1 MMEFSLSELE
11 SIKVLCME
19 DKKRIRIGKE
29 FSGYKEVVEEYG
41 SIIKKCTGKT
51 DEILGFVGAMDV
63 IFKARTPTG

>member
-1 MMEFSLSELE
+1 
-11 SIKVLCME
+11 ME

-29 FSGYKEVVEEYG
+29 FSGYKEVVEEYE

>member
-1 MMEFSLSELE
+1 MEKFSLSELE
-11 SIKVLCME
+11 TIKVLCIE
-19 DKKRIRIGKE
+19 DKKRIKDGSM

-51 DEILGFVGAMDV
+51 EEILGFVGAMDV

>member
-29 FSGYKEVVEEYG
+29 FSGYKEVVEEYE